1 MYQRFIKAVVVPL
14 FLLLLPYFA
23 MQLTNHIKW
32 STFDFFVMALLLI
45 LTSLSINFA
54 LVYTQSLKKW
64 LIIIIIVLLFLLLY
78 TELAVGI
85 FNSPFAGD

>member
-32 STFDFFVMALLLI
+32 STFDFFVMTL
-45 LTSLSINFA
+45 
-54 LVYTQSLKKW
+54 
-64 LIIIIIVLLFLLLY
+64 LLLY